1 MRVTSLL
8 VNLISDTLFMR
19 PHFFGVESIFIRR
32 IDFRHKKYASRAQ
45 KQGTPKMSLTWPY
58 PYLSDFPLSYYKDS
72 AFFIDNKGRTAI
84 NPNIFIY
91 VLDGLIGL
99 FTGWRSVFDLP
110 KTCEKSL
117 LAEIRT
123 LHCSKTPP
131 DACEKVLSRGFASL
145 YCSVILPKRAFQV
158 LSVTFTWRRGV
169 IYNRKC

>member
-19 PHFFGVESIFIRR
+19 PHFFGVGRIFIRR

-72 AFFIDNKGRTAI
+72 TFIFKNKRTKTLCWKI
-84 NPNIFIY
+84 
-91 VLDGLIGL
+91 LICALYAVIWL
-99 FTGWRSVFDLP
+99 FAGCRSVFDLP

-131 DACEKVLSRGFASL
+131 DAYEKVLSRGFASL
-145 YCSVILPKRAFQV
+145 YCSVILPKRAF
-158 LSVTFTWRRGV
+158 
-169 IYNRKC
+169 

>member
-1 MRVTSLL
+1 MDGL
-8 VNLISDTLFMR
+8 D
-19 PHFFGVESIFIRR
+19 IRT
-32 IDFRHKKYASRAQ
+32 
-45 KQGTPKMSLTWPY
+45 TP
-58 PYLSDFPLSYYKDS
+58 FSYYKDS
-72 AFFIDNKGRTAI
+72 TFFIGNKGRTAI

-91 VLDGLIGL
+91 VLDGIIGL

-131 DACEKVLSRGFASL
+131 NVYEKVLSRGFEPL

-158 LSVTFTWRRGV
+158 LLVTFTWRRGV